1 MPGVQNK
8 SIFRRFESLI
18 DPFKDAPDITP
29 PGRVLR
35 FYAYY
40 LLQVWPIFA
49 VLLVVGLAGAL
60 VEVALFSFLAD
71 IVDLARDTP
80 PAEFFQ
86 RHAGLLLWMAVVVMV
101 LRPLAI
107 AAHDLLTHQTIAPSL
122 TTLVRWQNH
131 RYVLGQGLAFFH
143 NDFAGRVA
151 NRVMQAG
158 SALRDSA
165 VQSVDALWHV
175 ILYVVS
181 ALYLF
186 AEADWRLVIP
196 LVLWIVG
203 YCCMLGYF
211 VPRMQARA
219 VTASEARSKLMGR
232 IVDGYTNI
240 GTLKLFAHAR
250 QEENYARQALAEQTE
265 KQQLSTR
272 VITAM
277 DVSINTLNGVL
288 IVGTAGLALWLW
300 SQDSITLGA
309 ITLALGLVIR
319 INNMSA
325 WIMWEVSGIFENV
338 GIVQDALSTISQPK
352 QVLDAPAARPLA
364 IARGEVRF
372 DDVSFHYGGA
382 REVIP
387 HLDLTVRAGEDRS
400 DRPVRRRQ
408 VHAGQRAAAPVRPA
422 GRTHPDRRP
431 GHRRRHPGKPA
442 LADRRGHAGHLAAA
456 PFHPRQPALWPPRR
470 VRATAAGRG
479 AARGPATSSPV

>member
-158 SALRDSA
+158 RAARFRRAVGGRAVARHPVRGQRAVPVRRGRLAAGDPAGAVDRRLLLHAGLFRAAHAGARRDRVGSALQAHGPHRRR
-165 VQSVDALWHV
+165 
-175 ILYVVS
+175 LYQH
-181 ALYLF
+181 
-186 AEADWRLVIP
+186 R
-196 LVLWIVG
+196 
-203 YCCMLGYF
+203 
-211 VPRMQARA
+211 
-219 VTASEARSKLMGR
+219 
-232 IVDGYTNI
+232 
-240 GTLKLFAHAR
+240 HA
-250 QEENYARQALAEQTE
+250 QALRPCPAGRELRTPGAGRTDG

-300 SQDSITLGA
+300 SQDSITL
-309 ITLALGLVIR
+309 
-319 INNMSA
+319 
-325 WIMWEVSGIFENV
+325 
-338 GIVQDALSTISQPK
+338 
-352 QVLDAPAARPLA
+352 ARS
-364 IARGEVRF
+364 RWRWG
-372 DDVSFHYGGA
+372 
-382 REVIP
+382 
-387 HLDLTVRAGEDRS
+387 
-400 DRPVRRRQ
+400 
-408 VHAGQRAAAPVRPA
+408 
-422 GRTHPDRRP
+422 
-431 GHRRRHPGKPA
+431 
-442 LADRRGHAGHLAAA
+442 
-456 PFHPRQPALWPPRR
+456 W
-470 VRATAAGRG
+470 
-479 AARGPATSSPV
+479 

>member
-1 MPGVQNK
+1 M
-8 SIFRRFESLI
+8 
-18 DPFKDAPDITP
+18 
-29 PGRVLR
+29 LR

-131 RYVLGQGLAFFH
+131 RRAGPGAGVLPQRLRRPRRQPRH
-143 NDFAGRVA
+143 
-151 NRVMQAG
+151 AG

-219 VTASEARSKLMGR
+219 VTASEARSSSWAASSTAIPTSARSSSSPMPGR
-232 IVDGYTNI
+232 KRT
-240 GTLKLFAHAR
+240 THAR
-250 QEENYARQALAEQTE
+250 RWPNRRKSSSCRPASSPRWTCP
-265 KQQLSTR
+265 STR
-272 VITAM
+272 
-277 DVSINTLNGVL
+277 
-288 IVGTAGLALWLW
+288 
-300 SQDSITLGA
+300 
-309 ITLALGLVIR
+309 
-319 INNMSA
+319 
-325 WIMWEVSGIFENV
+325 
-338 GIVQDALSTISQPK
+338 
-352 QVLDAPAARPLA
+352 
-364 IARGEVRF
+364 
-372 DDVSFHYGGA
+372 
-382 REVIP
+382 
-387 HLDLTVRAGEDRS
+387 
-400 DRPVRRRQ
+400 
-408 VHAGQRAAAPVRPA
+408 
-422 GRTHPDRRP
+422 
-431 GHRRRHPGKPA
+431 
-442 LADRRGHAGHLAAA
+442 
-456 PFHPRQPALWPPRR
+456 
-470 VRATAAGRG
+470 
-479 AARGPATSSPV
+479 